1 MSVETN
7 TPEPHRISRR
17 TLAAGAAWAAPAVA
31 VAAAAPAYAK
41 SGITTTTTTLPPCV
55 GGVVNLSSNWEV
67 DGAQYAGCNC
77 SDHRDVRLKFTV
89 TSTNCPYTTVK
100 IRVKNVDD
108 TKSKWCWSGTN
119 DWLTKTATLV
129 GGVWTYP
136 VQRLTQAGNAND
148 GLYFPAY
155 STGGV
160 RDDLGSC
167 YGDYYVGTNDGMH
180 INPCEDGPYFQYQVS
195 TDDGLTWSPVAYWG
209 YRADVPLPQGCSPV
223 TKPVLSLVSN
233 SCTTVGTDTRTVT
246 VSWTGTANRL
256 QRATNSTF
264 QNSTTTTVSGNSHS
278 YSFTDSNCDTQYY
291 FRVYQNG
298 TTNYSNTVMSAS
310 GAGTQSLS
318 AEEQSL
324 QEQSVSSSEA
334 RVTETTTTTEAPT
347 TTTTTAAP
355 TTTTSTTAA
364 PETTETPTDG

>member
-7 TPEPHRISRR
+7 TPEPQRISRR

-77 SDHRDVRLKFTV
+77 RDHRDVRLKFTV
-89 TSTNCPYTTVK
+89 TSTNCPYTTVM
-100 IRVKNVDD
+100 IRVKNVND

-119 DWLTKTATLV
+119 AWLTKTATLV

-155 STGGV
+155 STGGQ
-160 RDDLGSC
+160 RDNLGSC
-167 YGDYYVGTNDGMH
+167 SGDFYVGTNDGMH

-195 TDDGLTWSPVAYWG
+195 TDNGSTWSPVAYWG

-223 TKPVLSLVSN
+223 TKPVLSLDSN
-233 SCTTVGTDTRTVT
+233 TCVDNTGTNNDTRTVT

-264 QNSTTTTVSGNSHS
+264 TQNSNITTVSGNSHS
-278 YSFTDSNCDTQYY
+278 YSFSDSNCDTQYY

-298 TTNYSNTVMSAS
+298 TTNYSNTVTTTSGLRRVSAD
-310 GAGTQSLS
+310 
-318 AEEQSL
+318 EQSL
-324 QEQSVSSSEA
+324 EEKKPVEETNTTTA
-334 RVTETTTTTEAPT
+334 ALKVETTTTTEAPKVET
-347 TTTTTAAP
+347 TTTTDTV
-355 TTTTSTTAA
+355 
-364 PETTETPTDG
+364 G